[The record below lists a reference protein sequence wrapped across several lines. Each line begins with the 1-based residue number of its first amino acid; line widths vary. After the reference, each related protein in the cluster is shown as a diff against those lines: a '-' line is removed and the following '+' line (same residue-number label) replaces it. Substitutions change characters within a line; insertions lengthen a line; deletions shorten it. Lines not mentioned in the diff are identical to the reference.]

1 MAIRFPASM
10 QNRPQNFSA
19 RRNRGRPSM
28 RHTFVIRR
36 AQVKPGTF
44 RQDCLPVAAPPSKQV
59 IRLGTE
65 IGLRR
70 YNMVGRASR
79 VGDAAR
85 RVLQSG
91 AGLAIGIGI
100 GLAPVTA
107 HAETISDA
115 LVKAYQSNPQLNA
128 ERARQR
134 ATDENVPQALAGY
147 RPQIVASLSSGL
159 QAVRNLLPDNLV
171 QTATQKPWTIGLT
184 VTQTLFNGF
193 KTANSVRVA
202 EFQVLSGREALRNVG
217 QGVLL
222 DAVTAYTNVL
232 ANQSLVDAQRA
243 NVGSL
248 RETLGVT
255 QKRLAAG
262 DVTPTD
268 TAQAEARL
276 SRGLSDLNAAEVA
289 LAISQA
295 TYTQVIGMQPSRLS
309 PAPPVDRLLPRSRDE
324 ATGLAFKANPAVL
337 AAGYDVDIATKTIN
351 VAESSL
357 YPTVTLQGSVS
368 RERQNDPTLSVKQ
381 TDQASII
388 GAVTA
393 PIYDGGTA
401 ASQTRQAKE
410 VASQSRLVLEQVR
423 NQARTAAVAAWVA
436 NEGAKV
442 AVSAAESE
450 VRAADVALQGVRKEA
465 QGGQRTTVD
474 VLNSQQDLI
483 AAKARLIGAQRDRV
497 IASYTLL
504 SAVGSL
510 DVKTLGLRTP
520 DYLPEVHYHQVR
532 DAWHGLRTPS
542 GQ

>member
-1 MAIRFPASM
+1 MCRS
-10 QNRPQNFSA
+10 
-19 RRNRGRPSM
+19 RRRGR
-28 RHTFVIRR
+28 T
-36 AQVKPGTF
+36 A
-44 RQDCLPVAAPPSKQV
+44 
-59 IRLGTE
+59 RL
-65 IGLRR
+65 LRDH
-70 YNMVGRASR
+70 MIGRAAKLGH
-79 VGDAAR
+79 VGR

-91 AGLAIGIGI
+91 ICLGVATCVGFAATAALGDSLPEALA
-100 GLAPVTA
+100 
-107 HAETISDA
+107 
-115 LVKAYQSNPQLNA
+115 KAYQSNPQLNA

-147 RPQIVASLSSGL
+147 RPQIIAGLSGGL
-159 QAVRNLLPDNLV
+159 QAVRNLLPDNTI
-171 QTATQKPWTIGLT
+171 QSATLKPWTIGVT

-202 EFQVLSGREALRNVG
+202 ELQVQSGREALRNVG

-232 ANQSLVDAQRA
+232 ANQSLVTAQRA
-243 NVGSL
+243 NVAFL
-248 RETLGVT
+248 KETLGIT
-255 QKRLAAG
+255 QKRLNAG

-295 TYTQVIGMQPSRLS
+295 TYAQVIGNA
-309 PAPPVDRLLPRSRDE
+309 PAQLRPAEIVDRYGPRSRDD
-324 ATGLAFKANPAVL
+324 ATGLAFREHPAVM
-337 AAGYDVDIATKTIN
+337 AAGFDVDVASTSIR

-357 YPTVTLQGSVS
+357 MPTITLQGSAS
-368 RERQNDPTLSVKQ
+368 RSKQSDPSLSTFG
-381 TDQASII
+381 TDQASV
-388 GAVTA
+388 AAQLTQ

-410 VASQSRLVLEQVR
+410 ISAQSRLVLEQIR
-423 NQARTAAVAAWVA
+423 NQARTAAIGAWVA
-436 NEGAKV
+436 NEGAKI
-442 AVSAAESE
+442 AVTASESE
-450 VRAADVALQGVRKEA
+450 VRAATVALAGVQKEA
-465 QGGQRTTVD
+465 AGGQRTTVD

-483 AAKARLIGAQRDRV
+483 SAKARLIGALRDRV

-504 SAVGSL
+504 SAIGRL
-510 DVKTLGLRTP
+510 DVKTLALNTP

>member
-1 MAIRFPASM
+1 MVRQVWGNGRAGER
-10 QNRPQNFSA
+10 A
-19 RRNRGRPSM
+19 RRSSAYLACAVLAGFCPAA
-28 RHTFVIRR
+28 
-36 AQVKPGTF
+36 AQ
-44 RQDCLPVAAPPSKQV
+44 
-59 IRLGTE
+59 
-65 IGLRR
+65 
-70 YNMVGRASR
+70 
-79 VGDAAR
+79 
-85 RVLQSG
+85 
-91 AGLAIGIGI
+91 
-100 GLAPVTA
+100 
-107 HAETISDA
+107 AETLADA
-115 LVKAYQSNPQLNA
+115 LVKAYQTSPQLNA

-147 RPQIVASLSSGL
+147 RPQIAANLGVGL
-159 QAVRNLLPDNLV
+159 QAVRDLLPDNSI

-202 EFQVLSGREALRNVG
+202 ELQVQSGREALRNVG

-243 NVGSL
+243 NVASL
-248 RETLGVT
+248 RETLGVA
-255 QKRLAAG
+255 QRRLAAG

-268 TAQAEARL
+268 TSQAEARL

-289 LAISQA
+289 LAVSQA
-295 TYTQVIGMQPSRLS
+295 TYAQVIGMQPSRLA
-309 PAPPVDRLLPRSRDE
+309 PAQPVDRLLPPGRE
-324 ATGLAFKANPAVL
+324 AAIGLAIRANPAVL
-337 AAGYDVDIATKTIN
+337 AAGFDVDVATKSIN

-368 RERQNDPTLSVKQ
+368 RSRQSDTTLGTNGTDVASVIG
-381 TDQASII
+381 QAT
-388 GAVTA
+388 V

-410 VASQSRLVLEQVR
+410 VAAQSRLVLEQVR
-423 NQARTAAVAAWVA
+423 NQAKTAAIAAWVA
-436 NEGAKV
+436 HEGAKI

-450 VRAADVALQGVRKEA
+450 VRAASLALDGVRKEV

-474 VLNSQQDLI
+474 VLNAQQDLV

-497 IASYTLL
+497 VASYSLL
-504 SAVGSL
+504 GAVGSL
-510 DVKTLGLRTP
+510 DVKTLGLSTP